1 MLRNKGYVLVAM
13 ISFYLTELS
22 GQATPG
28 AAATAI
34 ADGCDEEL
42 YITKLKE
49 HVSTISAPYESAIT
63 HLTKDMRRF
72 ALAAAAAP
80 EIKTRCGLHGLK
92 AAVAAALQ
100 TDEQL
105 RRQTQA
111 KAKAAAEALN
121 SHLTRVARAKQLHNT
136 QTKVKTGSLHT
147 RKPSGA
153 ESVKILLETDSK
165 LAGGCATLEPAT
177 TTKIKNKDIEIDKL
191 VTMKIVD
198 ETKLDKLAGE
208 TAFTATADRSCNGLR
223 DEAAEPDTAFHSC
236 TFGSNGNKAAAA
248 TTRSEYS
255 NSQKQLHIFKSKTD
269 RECHETVAA
278 ATPSGD
284 ADAYMG
290 RVLCEALKPAPPA
303 AKTTYRAQVSKQ
315 TLHCFKQSQ
324 HVTRHLK
331 T

>member
-22 GQATPG
+22 GQATPD

-34 ADGCDEEL
+34 ADACDKEL

-49 HVSTISAPYESAIT
+49 HFSTISAPYESAIT

-80 EIKTRCGLHGLK
+80 DSKTRCVLHGLK

-100 TDEQL
+100 TNEQL

-111 KAKAAAEALN
+111 KAKAAAELL
-121 SHLTRVARAKQLHNT
+121 SKHLTRVARAKQLHNT

-153 ESVKILLETDSK
+153 EAVKILLETDSK

-177 TTKIKNKDIEIDKL
+177 TTKIKNSDIQIRKL

-208 TAFTATADRSCNGLR
+208 TAFTVTADRSCNGASNTQA
-223 DEAAEPDTAFHSC
+223 DANTVFHSC
-236 TFGSNGNKAAAA
+236 AFGSSGKNNAGNLQLQPEGSKHIQECKRPGVPQRCSASTPVRRRRRIYGQSALRGSEVRAAG
-248 TTRSEYS
+248 TRAHLQRPR
-255 NSQKQLHIFKSKTD
+255 SQSKRCTASSS
-269 RECHETVAA
+269 R
-278 ATPSGD
+278 S
-284 ADAYMG
+284 M
-290 RVLCEALKPAPPA
+290 
-303 AKTTYRAQVSKQ
+303 
-315 TLHCFKQSQ
+315 
-324 HVTRHLK
+324 
-331 T
+331 